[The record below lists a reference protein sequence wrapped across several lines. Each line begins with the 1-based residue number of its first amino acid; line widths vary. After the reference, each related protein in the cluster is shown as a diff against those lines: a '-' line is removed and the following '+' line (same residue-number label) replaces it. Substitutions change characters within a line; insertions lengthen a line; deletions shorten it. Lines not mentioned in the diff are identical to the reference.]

1 MNILPKKRWHVRT
14 KDNIARVRRDE
25 AKAAEEAKELEK
37 RIKLADQEARTS
49 YLRKKAQ
56 ERNPQPDDL
65 GPSVSQSNLKNE
77 DSNLSD
83 TLDNSSSLLAPSG
96 HVNFFQHLEDGE
108 SNSTSNK
115 EREDEEKK
123 EKEEY
128 EKKIGL
134 LTYLGQD
141 TEELTGE
148 KSWWQKIPEKRDVT
162 VDEEELDSKQ
172 RKNLDILDPLSS
184 VRMHL
189 GCKGVQ
195 KISEGA
201 SSKLNAHPLKKKK
214 RKRYSSSSDTS
225 DDEKS
230 TSKQKSSKR
239 KDKKKKRSKKYSKDS
254 ERDKKRKSS
263 KHKRKR
269 KRSNKV
275 SSSDDSERKSDDN
288 RKCQIKRLKHT
299 NDEKEK
305 QIKLERLRKERIER
319 EQMTKARKNELL
331 YGVSHDK
338 KDSKAKSESSASN
351 RKYNSQFNPQY
362 AKQNKLDASQKYW
375 LQ

>member
-25 AKAAEEAKELEK
+25 AKAAEEARQLEK

-49 YLRKKAQ
+49 YLRKKAK
-56 ERNPQPDDL
+56 ERKPNLDDL
-65 GPSVSQSNLKNE
+65 GLNDLHSRATNEETTVSDALNK
-77 DSNLSD
+77 
-83 TLDNSSSLLAPSG
+83 SSSIVAASG

-115 EREDEEKK
+115 DREMEEKK

-141 TEELTGE
+141 TQELTGE
-148 KSWWQKIPEKRDVT
+148 RSWWQKIPEKREIPGNEV
-162 VDEEELDSKQ
+162 ESKQ
-172 RKNLDILDPLSS
+172 HKHLDMLDPLNS

-189 GCKGVQ
+189 GCKGVK
-195 KISEGA
+195 KIADSVD
-201 SSKLNAHPLKKKK
+201 SKLKKEHTSKKKTSK
-214 RKRYSSSSDTS
+214 KHSSSSNSS

-230 TSKQKSSKR
+230 KRLKQKSTKR
-239 KDKKKKRSKKYSKDS
+239 K
-254 ERDKKRKSS
+254 EKKRKKSKRYLDDS
-263 KHKRKR
+263 VKEKNRKSRKGKKHKKHLDKESSSESKSDSDDYEKHRRKR
-269 KRSNKV
+269 NKYSN
-275 SSSDDSERKSDDN
+275 E
-288 RKCQIKRLKHT
+288 
-299 NDEKEK
+299 DEEK
-305 QIKLERLRKERIER
+305 IIKLEQLRKERLER
-319 EQMTKARKNELL
+319 EKISQARKNELL
-331 YGVSHDK
+331 YGIRNDK
-338 KDSKAKSESSASN
+338 KDSKINDNSSESG
-351 RKYNSQFNPQY
+351 RKYNSQFNPQF

>member
-56 ERNPQPDDL
+56 ERKPQPDEL
-65 GPSVSQSNLKNE
+65 GLSVLQSTSKN
-77 DSNLSD
+77 DDTNPSD
-83 TLDNSSSLLAPSG
+83 TLDSSSSLLAPSG

-115 EREDEEKK
+115 ERENEEKK

-148 KSWWQKIPEKRDVT
+148 KSWWQKIPEKREVT
-162 VDEEELDSKQ
+162 VDEEEVNSKQ
-172 RKNLDILDPLSS
+172 RKNLDMLDPLSS

-195 KISEGA
+195 KISDGA
-201 SSKLNAHPLKKKK
+201 ISKVNTHPFKKKK

-225 DDEKS
+225 ENEKNAL
-230 TSKQKSSKR
+230 KLKSSKR
-239 KDKKKKRSKKYSKDS
+239 KDKKKKRSRKHSKDS

-275 SSSDDSERKSDDN
+275 SSSDDSERTSDDN
-288 RKCQIKRLKHT
+288 EKSQIKRLKHS
-299 NDEKEK
+299 NDVNEK

-319 EQMTKARKNELL
+319 EQVTKARKNELL

-338 KDSKAKSESSASN
+338 KDSKDKSESTVSN